1 MKKQEKKDR
10 KKERQMVNIAY
21 LRDVEQP
28 IGRNLV
34 KKKKNDLNLSRSQRT
49 VDNETVV
56 TMKTVNNK

>member
-28 IGRNLV
+28 IWRNLV
-34 KKKKNDLNLSRSQRT
+34 KKKWFEPQQITKNGRQWNCGNDEDGEQ
-49 VDNETVV
+49 
-56 TMKTVNNK
+56 

>member
-1 MKKQEKKDR
+1 
-10 KKERQMVNIAY
+10 MVNIAY

-34 KKKKNDLNLSRSQRT
+34 KKNDLNFSRSQRT

-56 TMKTVNNK
+56 TIKTVNNK

>member
-34 KKKKNDLNLSRSQRT
+34 KKKKWFEPQQITKNGRQWNCGNDKDGEQ
-49 VDNETVV
+49 
-56 TMKTVNNK
+56 

>member
-34 KKKKNDLNLSRSQRT
+34 KKKNDLNLSRSQRT

-56 TMKTVNNK
+56 TIKTVNNK

>member
-10 KKERQMVNIAY
+10 KKERQTVNIAY

-34 KKKKNDLNLSRSQRT
+34 KKKWFELQQITKNGRQWNCGNDK
-49 VDNETVV
+49 DGEH
-56 TMKTVNNK
+56 

>member
-10 KKERQMVNIAY
+10 KKERQTVNIAY

-34 KKKKNDLNLSRSQRT
+34 KKKKDLNFSRSQRT

-56 TMKTVNNK
+56 TIKTVNIK

>member
-10 KKERQMVNIAY
+10 KKERQTMNIAY

-34 KKKKNDLNLSRSQRT
+34 KKKWFELQQITKNGRQWNCGNDKDGEQ
-49 VDNETVV
+49 
-56 TMKTVNNK
+56 

>member
-1 MKKQEKKDR
+1 
-10 KKERQMVNIAY
+10 MVNIAY

>member
-34 KKKKNDLNLSRSQRT
+34 KKKKMIWTSADHKERS
-49 VDNETVV
+49 
-56 TMKTVNNK
+56 TMKLW

>member
-10 KKERQMVNIAY
+10 KKERQTVNIAY

-34 KKKKNDLNLSRSQRT
+34 KKKNDLNFSRSQRT
-49 VDNETVV
+49 VDN
-56 TMKTVNNK
+56 

>member
-10 KKERQMVNIAY
+10 IKERQTVNIAY

-34 KKKKNDLNLSRSQRT
+34 KKKNYLNFSRSQRT

-56 TMKTVNNK
+56 TIKTVNNK

>member
-10 KKERQMVNIAY
+10 KKEHQTVNIAY

-34 KKKKNDLNLSRSQRT
+34 KKKNDLNFSRSQRT

-56 TMKTVNNK
+56 TIKTVNNK

>member
-10 KKERQMVNIAY
+10 KKERQTVNIAY

-34 KKKKNDLNLSRSQRT
+34 KKNDLNFSRSQRT

-56 TMKTVNNK
+56 TIKTVNNK

>member
-21 LRDVEQP
+21 LCDVEQP

-34 KKKKNDLNLSRSQRT
+34 KKKMIWTSADHKERS
-49 VDNETVV
+49 
-56 TMKTVNNK
+56 TMKLW

>member
-10 KKERQMVNIAY
+10 KKERQTVNIAY

-34 KKKKNDLNLSRSQRT
+34 KKKNGLNFSRS
-49 VDNETVV
+49 
-56 TMKTVNNK
+56 